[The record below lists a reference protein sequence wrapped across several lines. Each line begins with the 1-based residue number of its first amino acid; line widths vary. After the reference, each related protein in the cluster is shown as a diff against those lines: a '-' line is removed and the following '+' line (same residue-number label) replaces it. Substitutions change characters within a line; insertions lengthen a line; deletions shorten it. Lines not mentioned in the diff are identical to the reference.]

1 MCDSVRSTAT
11 VFGTDTHAVKLL
23 IHAVMKLAHLH
34 PISQFDM
41 NGNDLWGT
49 PFHVI
54 RSEHR
59 PKTAIQGFVRS
70 LSIAPYTPH
79 QNMKTL
85 NLSQMIQYSGEYVLS
100 RASQPVL
107 QSAST
112 RCGRHMT
119 VRYVPLS
126 VSYLADNYTYVVWY
140 DSVLVY

>member
-11 VFGTDTHAVKLL
+11 VFGTDTNAVRLL

-34 PISQFDM
+34 PISQLDM
-41 NGNDLWGT
+41 KGNDLLGT
-49 PFHVI
+49 PSHVI
-54 RSEHR
+54 RSERR
-59 PKTAIQGFVRS
+59 PKTAIQGFVHS

-79 QNMKTL
+79 QNMRTL
-85 NLSQMIQYSGEYVLS
+85 NLSQLIQYSGEYVLS

-112 RCGRHMT
+112 RCSRHMT
-119 VRYVPLS
+119 VRYIPLS

-140 DSVLVY
+140 DSVPVY